1 MRSEPGGTEAGA
13 FDAIAAGYDAWY
25 ATPLGRLVDRLEKN
39 AVLGLIGDRAE
50 GVTLDLSCGTGNY
63 ALALAERGFR
73 VVGVDVSAPML
84 RVARAKSA
92 QAKLDIR
99 WLQADASALPFRPGA
114 FDLATMILGLEFVA
128 EPGRALQ
135 EAHRALEPGGRLVVA
150 ILNRSGLW
158 TLWRRLKRR
167 FVPSI
172 WRGARF
178 LGADE
183 LDDLLRVRGFAAQG
197 WRRAVYFLPLLARG
211 RAGWLE
217 QWEAIGARWM
227 PAWAA
232 FVAVAARRA

>member
-1 MRSEPGGTEAGA
+1 M
-13 FDAIAAGYDAWY
+13 
-25 ATPLGRLVDRLEKN
+25 
-39 AVLGLIGDRAE
+39 
-50 GVTLDLSCGTGNY
+50 
-63 ALALAERGFR
+63 
-73 VVGVDVSAPML
+73 
-84 RVARAKSA
+84 
-92 QAKLDIR
+92 
-99 WLQADASALPFRPGA
+99 

-135 EAHRALEPGGRLVVA
+135 EAHRVLKPGGRLVVA
-150 ILNRSGLW
+150 ILDRSGLW

-172 WRGARF
+172 WREARF
-178 LGADE
+178 L
-183 LDDLLRVRGFAAQG
+183 
-197 WRRAVYFLPLLARG
+197 AVHFLPLLARG